1 MEAAVFFVKKTCNS
15 TNGLFKIDMFSGYVR
30 SIKRAGK
37 YRNPWLAANTEYSK
51 ELEMDQIKIGKFI
64 GEQRKIHNLTQSEL
78 SKKLGITDRAISKWE
93 RGICLPDAGLML
105 DLCKILEISVNEL
118 LSGEKIPMENN
129 TEIMEKNLIE
139 MAALNERTNKM
150 LIHTEYVLIALM
162 VFTVVAGCLISSYLV
177 TENWIRVIILGIS
190 FLIVLLVAPFCW
202 RIETKTGYYQC
213 SKCGHKYVPG
223 YKASVWA
230 PHIGLTKY
238 MKCPECGKKSW
249 QKKVVK

>member
-1 MEAAVFFVKKTCNS
+1 
-15 TNGLFKIDMFSGYVR
+15 
-30 SIKRAGK
+30 
-37 YRNPWLAANTEYSK
+37 
-51 ELEMDQIKIGKFI
+51 MDQIKIGKFI
-64 GEQRKIHNLTQSEL
+64 GEQRKMHNLTQSEL
-78 SKKLGITDRAISKWE
+78 SEKLGITDRAISKWE

-150 LIHTEYVLIALM
+150 LIHTEYILIALM
-162 VFTVVAGCLISSYLV
+162 VFIVIAGALVSSYLV
-177 TENWIRVIILGIS
+177 SESWLRAVIMGIC
-190 FLIVLLVAPFCW
+190 FLLIFVIAPFCW

-213 SKCGHKYVPG
+213 SECGHKYIPS
-223 YKASVWA
+223 YKASIWS
-230 PHIGLTKY
+230 PHMGTTKY

-249 QKKVVK
+249 QKKVLK